1 MSQNMIVLIDV
12 GAFDDCK
19 ALSLLQHPATVMTG
33 YQPTVMTG
41 GPALIRVAA
50 LILTFASS
58 KDCACFSSHLNV

>member
-1 MSQNMIVLIDV
+1 MSQNTIVLIDV

-33 YQPTVMTG
+33 

-58 KDCACFSSHLNV
+58 KDCACLSSHLIV